1 MGAAI
6 VPGPKRRVEVAAR
19 AGDPGAGHPDTPP
32 MTRRPARMP
41 NRKVQVTLSKC
52 DYEAVLRAAERA
64 GGSVASMVR
73 EAVREYWVRPDRKR
87 KKLAALDALRE
98 YAESADPEDLLP
110 APEDWE
116 AWEREYGAMK
126 AGRNCGMAAEE
137 FEPVAEPTDEGSR
150 NE

>member
-1 MGAAI
+1 M
-6 VPGPKRRVEVAAR
+6 PKRR
-19 AGDPGAGHPDTPP
+19 
-32 MTRRPARMP
+32 
-41 NRKVQVTLSKC
+41 VQVTLSEY
-52 DYEAVLRAAERA
+52 DYRAVRRAAERA

-73 EAVREYWVRPDRKR
+73 EAVREYWVKPDRKR
-87 KKLAALDALRE
+87 QKLAVLDALRE

-116 AWEREYGAMK
+116 AWEREYGALK

-137 FEPVAEPTDEGSR
+137 FGPVAEPADEGSR